1 MNSSMPLVRP
11 YLQVTWVHHPHGTLM
26 IMLFE
31 KGGIIFAIFSF
42 PKSTNQVV
50 IFSLK
55 CIPPCDIGYNRATS
69 RPKQRFR
76 PIGFKTSVRLLYIIM
91 YAHTLIIY
99 RERSQGLCDK
109 TTCWYCLINLKSVI
123 LQGNLIL
130 KSVKNGY
137 DFLLKY
143 VIGRL
148 CCIEK

>member
-1 MNSSMPLVRP
+1 MSFELLSLTLTGELYFYSSMNISMPLVRP
-11 YLQVTWVHHPHGTLM
+11 YLQVTWIHHPHGTLM

-76 PIGFKTSVRLLYIIM
+76 LIGFKTSVRLL
-91 YAHTLIIY
+91 
-99 RERSQGLCDK
+99 
-109 TTCWYCLINLKSVI
+109 
-123 LQGNLIL
+123 
-130 KSVKNGY
+130 
-137 DFLLKY
+137 
-143 VIGRL
+143 
-148 CCIEK
+148 